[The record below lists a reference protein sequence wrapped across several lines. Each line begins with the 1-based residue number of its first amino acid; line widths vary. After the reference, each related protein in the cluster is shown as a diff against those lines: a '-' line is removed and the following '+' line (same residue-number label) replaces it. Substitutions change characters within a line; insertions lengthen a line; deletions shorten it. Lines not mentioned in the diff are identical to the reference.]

1 MNDPRPPAS
10 QAQLA
15 DPHSL
20 YQRAVQAPQSE
31 LRFVGET
38 FEALRGRTPLSL
50 REDFCGTALAA
61 CHWVA
66 QSPAHHALAV
76 DLDPAVLDWAAAH
89 NRAALSRAERAR
101 LLLVQGDVRELATG
115 PLDVII
121 ALNFSYWIFTE
132 RAVLLDYFR
141 RLHEQ
146 LVDDGILFLDI
157 FGGASAHADTIE
169 VRDIGGGVSY
179 EWQQLNYEP
188 ISAEMDCQIHFA
200 FADGSRLERAF
211 NYHWRLWGARELRE
225 LLAEAGFAATR
236 VYRQAFDAQSDEPI
250 DEYIADAG
258 AADCDCYLAYLLA
271 LK

>member
-1 MNDPRPPAS
+1 VATARSA
-10 QAQLA
+10 AEIA
-15 DPHSL
+15 DRHAL
-20 YQRAVQAPQSE
+20 YQCAVQAPESE
-31 LRFVGET
+31 LSFVSET
-38 FEALRGRTPLSL
+38 FERQRARTPLSL

-61 CHWVA
+61 CHWVTR
-66 QSPAHHALAV
+66 SPAHFAVAV

-89 NRAALSRAERAR
+89 NRAALGRAERSR
-101 LLLVQGDVRELATG
+101 LLLVQGDVREVATR
-115 PLDVII
+115 PLDVIL

-141 RLHEQ
+141 RLHGQ

-157 FGGASAHADTIE
+157 FGGASAHADGSE
-169 VRDIGGGVSY
+169 ARDIGGGVSY

-188 ISAEMDCQIHFA
+188 ISAEMDCRIHFA

-211 NYHWRLWGARELRE
+211 SYHWRLWGARELRE

-236 VYRQAFDAQSDEPI
+236 IYRQAFDAQTDEPI
-250 DEYIADAG
+250 DTYLADAG